1 MEFDLRNLPCQ
12 LEYRHMS
19 MVIVARTKREVDLEI
34 AAMDK
39 VANKINSSKAT
50 AKAFLIKHGFI
61 TKKGNL
67 TRRYR

>member
-1 MEFDLRNLPCQ
+1 
-12 LEYRHMS
+12 MS